1 MKFVAIA
8 VVVFATVGILLSTS
22 ILEQFGIERNYLYI
36 GLGALLITTLVAFR
50 GVFLIVIVL
59 ILSLMINMPDE
70 MLESYYLDK
79 EILIMVVVLMVIF
92 PLVYREFAGK
102 K

>member
-22 ILEQFGIERNYLYI
+22 ILDQFGIERNYLYI

-70 MLESYYLDK
+70 MLESIISTRKFLSWW
-79 EILIMVVVLMVIF
+79 
-92 PLVYREFAGK
+92 
-102 K
+102 

>member
-1 MKFVAIA
+1 MKLVVLAI
-8 VVVFATVGILLSTS
+8 VVFATVGILLSTS
-22 ILEQFGIERNYLYI
+22 ILDQFGLERNYLYI
-36 GLGALLITTLVAFR
+36 GLGAILITTLVAFR

-59 ILSLMINMPDE
+59 ILSLMINLPDE

>member
-22 ILEQFGIERNYLYI
+22 ILDQFGIERNYLYI

>member
-1 MKFVAIA
+1 MKLIA
-8 VVVFATVGILLSTS
+8 LALVVFATVGILLSTS
-22 ILEQFGIERNYLYI
+22 ILDQFGIERNYFYI
-36 GLGALLITTLVAFR
+36 ALGALLITTLVAFR

-59 ILSLMINMPDE
+59 ILSGMINMPDE

-92 PLVYREFAGK
+92 PLIYREFAGK

>member
-1 MKFVAIA
+1 MKLVVLAI
-8 VVVFATVGILLSTS
+8 VVFATVGILLSTS
-22 ILEQFGIERNYLYI
+22 ILDQFGIERNYLYI
-36 GLGALLITTLVAFR
+36 GLGAILITTLVAFR

-59 ILSLMINMPDE
+59 ILSLMINLPDE